1 MWEDIPR
8 SSFMNIFDN
17 RRMMLPYE
25 GFAGPLDPHHQPKP
39 PRHFLLHIPRVIP
52 DQKARFEGDDIFKKL
67 SREAEVR
74 YTGYRDRPMEE
85 RRARFQNGVRDGH
98 TELAFIGTG
107 INFQLIF
114 TPASNGFVA
123 PHHQPHAPHMHG
135 PPPDFE
141 SDPGKV
147 HLNSSLIMNGV
158 CVRWRGWVDLERL
171 DGAGCLE
178 YDEQSAELEDALL
191 KEQVS
196 HYNQRLQG
204 FDDRFHAH
212 HPMHHHHH
220 PGVHPLAHHHARD
233 PHSLLLTPEDQD
245 R

>member
-1 MWEDIPR
+1 MWEEIPR

-17 RRMMLPYE
+17 RRMMLPYDCVT
-25 GFAGPLDPHHQPKP
+25 GPLDPHHQAKP

-74 YTGYRDRPMEE
+74 FLMSTCSNHRVSNWKMYILVQVRYTGYRDRPMEE

-98 TELAFIGTG
+98 TELAFLGSG

-114 TPASNGFVA
+114 TPAANGFTG

-135 PPPDFE
+135 LPPDFDSE
-141 SDPGKV
+141 PGKV
-147 HLNSSLIMNGV
+147 HINASIIMNGV

-178 YDEQSAELEDALL
+178 FDEQNAEVLIEILKSAI
-191 KEQVS
+191 
-196 HYNQRLQG
+196 
-204 FDDRFHAH
+204 FHEKFT
-212 HPMHHHHH
+212 
-220 PGVHPLAHHHARD
+220 
-233 PHSLLLTPEDQD
+233 LTKSYCV
-245 R
+245 

>member
-1 MWEDIPR
+1 MWEEIPR

-17 RRMMLPYE
+17 RRMMLPYDCVT
-25 GFAGPLDPHHQPKP
+25 GPLDPHHQAKP

-67 SREAEVR
+67 SREAE
-74 YTGYRDRPMEE
+74 
-85 RRARFQNGVRDGH
+85 
-98 TELAFIGTG
+98 AFLGSG

-114 TPASNGFVA
+114 TPAANGFTG

-135 PPPDFE
+135 LPPDFDSE
-141 SDPGKV
+141 PGKV
-147 HLNSSLIMNGV
+147 HINASIIMNGV

-178 YDEQSAELEDALL
+178 FDEQNAEVEDALL
-191 KEQVS
+191 KEQVQ
-196 HYNQRLQG
+196 HYNQRIQG
-204 FDDRFHAH
+204 FEDRFHPH
-212 HPMHHHHH
+212 HAMHHHHH
-220 PGVHPLAHHHARD
+220 PGVHPLAHHHVRD
-233 PHSLLLTPEDQD
+233 PHSILLAHDDQD